1 MSGQAEIIDNLLE
14 NYEECGGLSPSGGS
28 NLEDLLAASSLSLLA
43 TSDDR

>member
-14 NYEECGGLSPSGGS
+14 NYEECGGLAPSGGG
-28 NLEDLLAASSLSLLA
+28 NLEDFLAASSLSLLA